1 LKIETEPR
9 DDHQVKLTAE
19 FEPEVT
25 EKYKHQA
32 ARKIA
37 KESKIPGFRP
47 GKAPYDVVR
56 RLYGE
61 KLIEEQ
67 AVELLIDD
75 LYPQILKEAGVEPS
89 GAGQLE
95 NIISM
100 DPPKFSFVVPLAP
113 EVKLNDYHA
122 MRQDYTPDPV
132 TDEDVTKVMRNLQ
145 TGSATAEPA
154 ERPAQ
159 DGDLV
164 YAKVSGVLTEPAEG
178 EDTGLI
184 RETPLQVII
193 GENNPDPDDFPF
205 EGFSKQLIGM
215 APGEEKKI
223 PYTYP
228 EDSKYEKLRGKKG
241 EFTLTVES
249 VKAMTL
255 PELNDEFAQSMGE
268 FANLDDLR
276 KNIQTQL
283 EVNRANDYD
292 QKYLNEFIDKIV
304 KESTIAYPP
313 QLLADEEK
321 EILEDIEHDL
331 SHQQLDLDTY
341 LKTRQLEK
349 DAFMETEVRPSAKK
363 RLERS
368 LVLEQIAQAEK
379 VELDR
384 KELEAAVIQNMQQL
398 QSQPNQPKP
407 RNKNEMRTMTNA
419 VTIQTANQLLNR
431 QIMDRLKAIGSGK
444 YVPASET
451 AAETPVEAKSELEAA
466 PREEQT
472 PREQPTPA
480 LETPAETPAKKK
492 SAAKPATRKKK
503 APVEEQVPPEKTE
516 PE

>member
-1 LKIETEPR
+1 MKIETESR

-37 KESKIPGFRP
+37 KEAKIPGFRP

-67 AVELLIDD
+67 AVELLVDD
-75 LYPQILKEAGVEPS
+75 LYPQILKEAGVEPA

-100 DPPKFSFVVPLAP
+100 DPPKFSFIVPLAP
-113 EVKLNDYHA
+113 EVKLADYHE
-122 MRQDYTPDPV
+122 MRQDYTPESV
-132 TDEDVTKVMRNLQ
+132 TDEDVSKVFRNLQ

-164 YAKVSGVLTEPAEG
+164 YAKVSGILTEPAEG
-178 EDTGLI
+178 EEAELI
-184 RETPLQVII
+184 KETPLQVII

-215 APGEEKKI
+215 APAEQKKI
-223 PYTYP
+223 PYAYP
-228 EDSKYEKLRGKKG
+228 EDSKYEKLRGKKV

-249 VKAMTL
+249 VKAMKL
-255 PELNDEFAQSMGE
+255 PEMNDEFAQSMGD

-283 EVNRANDYD
+283 ELNRSNEYD

-304 KESTIAYPP
+304 KESTIEYPP
-313 QLLADEEK
+313 QMLADEEK
-321 EILEDIEHDL
+321 DILEDIEHDL

-341 LKTRQLEK
+341 LKTREMEK
-349 DAFMETEVRPSAKK
+349 DVFIETEVRPSAKK

-379 VELDR
+379 IELDR
-384 KELEAAVIQNMQQL
+384 KELEKAVLQNMAEL
-398 QSQPNQPKP
+398 QNQPNQPKP
-407 RNKNEMRTMTNA
+407 RNNNEMRTMTNA

-444 YVPASET
+444 FVPAQET
-451 AAETPVEAKSELEAA
+451 ATEPTAELKSESELPAEVESAPAPAVEEKSAPEPAA
-466 PREEQT
+466 EEKSEPEPGAEKEQT
-472 PREQPTPA
+472 
-480 LETPAETPAKKK
+480 
-492 SAAKPATRKKK
+492 S
-503 APVEEQVPPEKTE
+503 PESPDTE
-516 PE
+516 

>member
-1 LKIETEPR
+1 MKIETEPR

-25 EKYKHQA
+25 DKYKHQA

-37 KESKIPGFRP
+37 KEAKIPGFRP

-56 RLYGE
+56 RLYGD

-67 AVELLIDD
+67 AVELLVDD

-100 DPPKFSFVVPLAP
+100 DPPKFSFIVPLAP
-113 EVKLNDYHA
+113 EIKLADYHA
-122 MRQDYTPDPV
+122 MRQDYAPEAI
-132 TDEDVTKVMRNLQ
+132 TDEDVTKVFRNLQ

-164 YAKVSGVLTEPAEG
+164 YAKVSGTLTEPAEG
-178 EDTGLI
+178 EDSELI
-184 RETPLQVII
+184 KETPLQIII

-215 APGEEKKI
+215 APNEVKKI

-228 EDSKYEKLRGKKG
+228 EDSKYEKLRGKKV

-249 VKAMTL
+249 VKAMKL
-255 PELNDEFAQSMGE
+255 PELNDEFAQSMGD
-268 FANLDDLR
+268 FASLDDLR

-283 EVNRANDYD
+283 EVNRANEYD
-292 QKYLNEFIDKIV
+292 QKYLNEFIDSIV

-313 QLLADEEK
+313 QMLAEE
-321 EILEDIEHDL
+321 EEDILHDIEHDL
-331 SHQQLDLDTY
+331 SHQQLDLETY

-349 DAFMETEVRPSAKK
+349 DAFIETEVKPSAKK

-379 VELDR
+379 IELDR

-398 QSQPNQPKP
+398 QSQPDQPKA
-407 RNKNEMRTMTNA
+407 RNNTEKRNLTNA

-431 QIMDRLKAIGSGK
+431 QIMNRLKAIGSGK
-444 YVPASET
+444 FEPTLETASEAPAVDLP
-451 AAETPVEAKSELEAA
+451 AAEASAADAPVAEPPVEEKNTPEL
-466 PREEQT
+466 
-472 PREQPTPA
+472 PTG
-480 LETPAETPAKKK
+480 
-492 SAAKPATRKKK
+492 
-503 APVEEQVPPEKTE
+503 EEQVPPEKPLTE
-516 PE
+516 

>member
-47 GKAPYDVVR
+47 GKAPYDIVR
-56 RLYGE
+56 RLYGD

-67 AVELLIDD
+67 AVELLVDD
-75 LYPQILKEAGVEPS
+75 LYPQILKEAGVEPA

-100 DPPKFSFVVPLAP
+100 DPPKFSFIVPLAP

-122 MRQDYTPDPV
+122 MRQEYAPEPV
-132 TDEDVTKVMRNLQ
+132 TDEDVTKFMRNLQ
-145 TGSATAEPA
+145 TGSATAEPV
-154 ERPAQ
+154 ERPVQ
-159 DGDLV
+159 EGDLV
-164 YAKVSGVLTEPAEG
+164 YAKVNGILSEPAEG
-178 EDTGLI
+178 EDPDLI
-184 RETPLQVII
+184 KETPLQVII

-205 EGFSKQLIGM
+205 EGFSKELIGM
-215 APGEEKKI
+215 APNEQKKI

-228 EDSKYEKLRGKKG
+228 EDSKYEKLRGKKV

-249 VKAMTL
+249 VKAMKL
-255 PELNDEFAQSMGE
+255 PELNDEFAQSMGD
-268 FANLDDLR
+268 FTSLDDLR

-283 EVNRANDYD
+283 EVNRSNEYD

-304 KESTIAYPP
+304 QESTIEYPP
-313 QLLADEEK
+313 QILEDEEK

-349 DAFMETEVRPSAKK
+349 DAFIEDEVKPSAKK

-368 LVLEQIAQAEK
+368 LLLEQIAQAEK
-379 VELDR
+379 IELDR
-384 KELEAAVIQNMQQL
+384 KELEAAVTQTLLQL
-398 QSQPNQPKP
+398 QNQPNQRKP
-407 RNKNEMRTMTNA
+407 RSKAEMRNMTNV
-419 VTIQTANQLLNR
+419 VTIQTANRLLNR
-431 QIMDRLKAIGSGK
+431 QIMDRLKEIGSGK
-444 YVPASET
+444 FVPAQET
-451 AAETPVEAKSELEAA
+451 VA
-466 PREEQT
+466 
-472 PREQPTPA
+472 
-480 LETPAETPAKKK
+480 ETPAEEK
-492 SAAKPATRKKK
+492 SVPEPTTG
-503 APVEEQVPPEKTE
+503 EEQIPPEKTE
-516 PE
+516 TE